1 MPRSVGVAPRRRAA
15 RPVPSAAR
23 AMEEDAVTVEHISIE
38 PNNCPLVEEL
48 KLEMHFT
55 CHKALADAYW
65 QVRYI
70 ADQTGKRKIVELG
83 ATEKQSYDVGNHS
96 MMFHVPQVSVEHL
109 SRHLLTNVGLLLA
122 ILYSGEAEVLQ
133 VSMVTQVTPA
143 DDGTLI
149 RSVYNPLE

>member
-1 MPRSVGVAPRRRAA
+1 
-15 RPVPSAAR
+15 
-23 AMEEDAVTVEHISIE
+23 
-38 PNNCPLVEEL
+38 
-48 KLEMHFT
+48 
-55 CHKALADAYW
+55 
-65 QVRYI
+65 
-70 ADQTGKRKIVELG
+70 
-83 ATEKQSYDVGNHS
+83 

-122 ILYSGEAEVLQ
+122 VLYSGEAEVLQ